1 MYNTIGIKS
10 DYSILKS
17 LVKINDLVP
26 FCVDKKIPFIGIV
39 DDNLSYV
46 MELYDKCI
54 SNDIKPIIGLDVTID
69 DKHIYLYAKN
79 YDGYK
84 TLLKVNTLIQ
94 NNEITKEELV
104 RYNKDVYLVIP
115 FNVKDLYNYFKDYF
129 NTLIG
134 YASTYEK
141 KNANIL
147 TKNIIPFSIVNTLK
161 SNNEYFKI
169 LDHIR
174 NDNKVSEAKELV
186 ELSDDDYKRLI
197 SFTKLID
204 IKIDKSKRHIPK
216 YDNSIEDSY
225 KYLYALCHKGL
236 EKRLNNKVSEE
247 YINRLN
253 YELKVIND
261 MGFVDYFLIVY
272 DYVKYAKTHNIYV
285 GPGRGSAAGSLV
297 SYVIGITNIDPIKYN
312 LLFERFLNPD
322 RVTMP
327 DIDID
332 FEDTKRQ
339 EMITYIKE
347 RYHEDYA
354 APIMT
359 FSTLGP
365 RQVLKDVSKY
375 YNLEKE
381 VDNLVKLIDPKLN
394 LKNNLNNERVKK
406 TLSYHEKLDKIY
418 KTAIDLEGLKR
429 QISTIAAGV
438 AICDVKL
445 DEIVPIIKQNDSLL
459 VGLTKD
465 YLEELGILKMDVL
478 AVSNLRTIHSM
489 IDMIDEKININKI
502 DLNDKK
508 VLELFS
514 KGDTIGIFQFE
525 SDGMRSFLK
534 KLKPST
540 FTDLYAAL
548 ALYRPGP
555 MNFIDEFILRKE
567 GKAKVDYIDDR
578 LKDILLETYGIII
591 YQEQIMLI
599 LIRMA
604 NYSFSQADNIRRAMS
619 KKKEDIIKEEKEHF
633 INNSISNG
641 YSKEV
646 AINTYEKIL
655 KFAEY
660 GFNKSHSVS
669 YAIIAYQQ
677 AYLKTYYKEYFIANL
692 INMNLGSTNK
702 LNEYLTLAKQHNIC
716 ILKPDI
722 NLSNSNCIIE
732 NNSLRLP
739 LSIIK
744 QVGSL
749 AEKEILEKREN
760 KFKDYFDFIF
770 KCYSKTINKKVIEQL
785 IYSGALDSFN
795 QTRATLINNL
805 DNAIR
810 YSELLSNL
818 DESLIEK
825 PVLETFDEYDKKD
838 IIKQEYDSYNF
849 YLNNHPASIYQDKNI
864 VKLSKINDFFNKFIK
879 TIVIIDKI
887 RTIKTKK
894 GENMAIIHASD
905 ETSSIEYV
913 LFPSSYNQLKNI
925 NENDL
930 VIITG
935 KVTKR
940 ISDLQISI
948 NNIEKIDERR

>member
-1 MYNTIGIKS
+1 MFNTIGIKS
-10 DYSILKS
+10 DYSLLKS
-17 LVKINDLVP
+17 LIKIDDLVP
-26 FCVDKKIPFIGIV
+26 FCMSNKIPFLGLV

-46 MELYDKCI
+46 MELYDKCEI
-54 SNDIKPIIGLDVTID
+54 NNIKPIIGLDVCLD
-69 DKHIYLYAKN
+69 NKHIYLYAKN

-84 TLLKVNTLIQ
+84 SLLKINTLIQ
-94 NNEITKEELV
+94 KKELTKEALINYNNDVLLV
-104 RYNKDVYLVIP
+104 VP
-115 FNVKDLYNYFKDYF
+115 FNVKDYYNEFKDNF

-134 YASTYEK
+134 YKDEYEK
-141 KNANIL
+141 KNASII
-147 TKNIIPFSIVNTLK
+147 TKNIIPFNLVNCFK
-161 SNNEYFKI
+161 NNEEYFKI

-174 NDNKVSEAKELV
+174 NDQMVSEGKELTKLD
-186 ELSDDDYKRLI
+186 EDDYKRLL

-204 IKIDKSKRHIPK
+204 VKIDKSQRHIPK
-216 YDNSIEDSY
+216 FDESINDSY

-236 EKRLNNKVSEE
+236 EKRLNSNVTKK
-247 YINRLN
+247 YLDRLD
-253 YELKVIND
+253 YELNVIKS

-272 DYVKYAKTHNIYV
+272 DYVKYAKTHDIMV

-322 RVTMP
+322 RITMP

-339 EMITYIKE
+339 NMITYIKD
-347 RYHEDYA
+347 RYKRDYA

-359 FSTLGP
+359 YGTLGP

-375 YNLEKE
+375 FNLEKE
-381 VDNLVKLIDPKLN
+381 VDSLTKLIDPKLSLKKN
-394 LKNNLNNERVKK
+394 LENTRVQK
-406 TLSYHEKLDKIY
+406 TLQYHENINKIY
-418 KTAIDLEGLKR
+418 KIAIDLEGLKR

-438 AICDVKL
+438 AICDIPL
-445 DEIVPIIKQNDSLL
+445 DDLVPIIMQNDNML

-465 YLEELGILKMDVL
+465 YLEEIGILKMDVL
-478 AVSNLRTIHSM
+478 AVSNLRTIHSLLNM
-489 IDMIDEKININKI
+489 IDNKININKI

-508 VLELFS
+508 VLDLFS
-514 KGDTIGIFQFE
+514 RGDTVGIFQFE
-525 SDGMRSFLK
+525 SDGMRNFLK
-534 KLKPST
+534 KLKPSS

-555 MNFIDEFILRKE
+555 MGFIDEFIKRKE
-567 GKAKVDYIDDR
+567 SKEKIDYIDER
-578 LKDILLETYGIII
+578 LKDILQETYGIII
-591 YQEQIMLI
+591 YQEQIMLL
-599 LIRMA
+599 LIKMA
-604 NYSFSQADNIRRAMS
+604 NYSFSEADNIRRAMS
-619 KKKEDIIKEEKEHF
+619 KKKEDIIIKEKEHF

-646 AINTYEKIL
+646 AISTYEKIL

-692 INMNLGSTNK
+692 INMNLTSTNK
-702 LNEYLTLAKQHNIC
+702 ISDYLILAKQNNMNL
-716 ILKPDI
+716 LKPDI
-722 NLSNSNCIIE
+722 NLSSTYCVVE
-732 NNSLRLP
+732 NNSIRLP

-749 AEKEILEKREN
+749 VEKEILEKRKEP
-760 KFKDYFDFIF
+760 FKDYFDFIS
-770 KCYSKTINKKVIEQL
+770 KVYSKTVNKKVLEQL
-785 IYSGALDSFN
+785 IYAGALDSFK

-810 YSELLSNL
+810 YSELLGSL

-825 PVLETFDEYDKKD
+825 PVLEIFAEYDKKD
-838 IIKQEYDSYNF
+838 LTKQEYDSYSF
-849 YLNNHPASIYQDKNI
+849 YLNNHPSSIYQDKSI
-864 VKLSKINDFFNKFIK
+864 VKLSKINDYFNKFIK
-879 TIVIIDKI
+879 TIVIIEKI

-894 GENMAIIHASD
+894 GDNMAILYASD
-905 ETSSIEYV
+905 ETSSLEYV
-913 LFPSSYNQLKNI
+913 LFPSSFSLLKNI

-930 VIITG
+930 VIISG
-935 KVTKR
+935 RVTKR
-940 ISDLQISI
+940 LSDLQISI
-948 NNIEKIDERR
+948 NNIEKVTERR